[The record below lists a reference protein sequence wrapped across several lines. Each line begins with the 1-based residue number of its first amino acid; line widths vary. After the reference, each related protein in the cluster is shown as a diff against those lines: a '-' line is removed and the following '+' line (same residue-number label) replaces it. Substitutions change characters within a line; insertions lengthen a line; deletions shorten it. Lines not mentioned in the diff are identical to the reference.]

1 MTGRGRRVLVVLTLV
16 EVGALVGA
24 LAGYLLAIATS
35 LRSTSRTLGKID
47 FGVRA
52 IERQTQ
58 PVRPALTGVAD
69 DLDAVARSLRGG

>member
-52 IERQTQ
+52 IERQTR
-58 PVRPALTGVAD
+58 PVRPALRAVAD
-69 DLDAVARSLRGG
+69 DLDAISRGLRRG